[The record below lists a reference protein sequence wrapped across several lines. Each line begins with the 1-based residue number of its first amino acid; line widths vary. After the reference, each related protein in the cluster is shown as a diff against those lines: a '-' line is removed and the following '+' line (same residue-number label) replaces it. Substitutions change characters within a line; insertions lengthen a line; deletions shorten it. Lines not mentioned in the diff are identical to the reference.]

1 MSTRN
6 IRNEWTA
13 NELMSATVAPRVESE
28 RERFARVLA
37 RPAKPH
43 PVRVIRRPSIVA
55 RVLRAIGF

>member
-6 IRNEWTA
+6 IRNEWSA
-13 NELMSATVAPRVESE
+13 NELMATTAVTRVETE

-37 RPAKPH
+37 RPAKPV
-43 PVRVIRRPSIVA
+43 PVRNIPRVSFVA